1 MTHSVVQ
8 ILLSLISAEV
18 CGENISDEVKQEL
31 TEQVLEQIYNLSVS
45 HDMAHIA
52 ASALQR
58 AGALGNDEV
67 SRKFSKHQMMAI
79 FRCEKLN
86 YELSCLTQALEDA
99 RIPFVPLKGSVIRK
113 LYPEEWMRTSCD
125 IDVLVQ
131 KSDFDAATKILID
144 KLEYRSEGQSSHD
157 VSLYSQNNVHIE
169 LHYDLVEGDYAS
181 KAGQILAS
189 VWDYTTPEREGS
201 YQRVMSDEMLYF
213 YHIAHMAKHF
223 EIGGCGIKP
232 LMDTYVLKR
241 HLNLDAQKLEK
252 LLIDGKLLVFCQ
264 SSELLSDVWFCGA
277 DHTDLTLEMQNY
289 IISGG
294 VYGTTVNR
302 VAVQQGKRGG
312 KLGYVLSRVFIP
324 YDTIKLYY
332 PILQKHK
339 WLLPAMYIRRGFD
352 FIVRKGIKRGV
363 RELRINNNI
372 NDEKSSDMQRFMRK
386 VGL

>member
-1 MTHSVVQ
+1 
-8 ILLSLISAEV
+8 
-18 CGENISDEVKQEL
+18 
-31 TEQVLEQIYNLSVS
+31 
-45 HDMAHIA
+45 
-52 ASALQR
+52 
-58 AGALGNDEV
+58 
-67 SRKFSKHQMMAI
+67 
-79 FRCEKLN
+79 
-86 YELSCLTQALEDA
+86 
-99 RIPFVPLKGSVIRK
+99 
-113 LYPEEWMRTSCD
+113 
-125 IDVLVQ
+125 
-131 KSDFDAATKILID
+131 
-144 KLEYRSEGQSSHD
+144 
-157 VSLYSQNNVHIE
+157 
-169 LHYDLVEGDYAS
+169 
-181 KAGQILAS
+181 
-189 VWDYTTPEREGS
+189 
-201 YQRVMSDEMLYF
+201 MLYF

-372 NDEKSSDMQRFMRK
+372 NDEKSSYMQRFMRK